1 MDQSAVEFIAR
12 VKLRFFIG
20 MSILMVVMNL
30 FTILTFAKVWAP
42 TFQFYGIPPIVIE
55 IILPALFILSCYCVG
70 HYWDMVGIWNR
81 EADYTNQANNPQVL
95 VILDDLTKIK
105 NKLGIKEEKK

>member
-1 MDQSAVEFIAR
+1 MNQKTIEFIAR
-12 VKLRFFIG
+12 IKLRFFIG

-55 IILPALFILSCYCVG
+55 IVLPALFILSCYCVG
-70 HYWDMVGIWNR
+70 HYWDMAGIWNR
-81 EADYTNQANNPQVL
+81 EADYTNRANNPQVPEMMR
-95 VILDDLTKIK
+95 D
-105 NKLGIKEEKK
+105 IKEIKKMLEKKGE